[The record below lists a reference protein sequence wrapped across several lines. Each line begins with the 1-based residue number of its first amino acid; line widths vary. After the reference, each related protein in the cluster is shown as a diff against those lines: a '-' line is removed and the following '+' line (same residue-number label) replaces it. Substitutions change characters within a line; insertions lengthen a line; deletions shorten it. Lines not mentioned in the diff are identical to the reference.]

1 MYSMDDKV
9 ILMLMDLIVLVALG
23 VTIYMM
29 RNVSSSIKV
38 IRDGKSELQGLLQ
51 QLNLHISNAQHAIEE
66 MRKLADER
74 AKFIQKQ
81 IDNAGSAIE
90 ELQYIQKAADNVA
103 QRLEKLTG
111 QAAAPIRENEK
122 NMEAGKETVSAKA
135 AKFMSKAEKELA
147 DAIAAR
153 RGGNKATGE

>member
-1 MYSMDDKV
+1 MEDKV
-9 ILMLMDLIVLVALG
+9 ILMLMDFLVLVALG
-23 VTIYMM
+23 VTIFMM
-29 RNVSSSIKV
+29 RNVSTSIKV

-51 QLNLHISNAQHAIEE
+51 QLNIHISNAQHAIEE
-66 MRKLADER
+66 MRKLADDR

-81 IDNAGSAIE
+81 IDNAGSVIE

-111 QAAAPIRENEK
+111 QAAAPIK
-122 NMEAGKETVSAKA
+122 DDDADMPKA
-135 AKFMSKAEKELA
+135 AAAPKGGKFMSKAEKELA

-153 RGGNKATGE
+153 RAGTAPGE